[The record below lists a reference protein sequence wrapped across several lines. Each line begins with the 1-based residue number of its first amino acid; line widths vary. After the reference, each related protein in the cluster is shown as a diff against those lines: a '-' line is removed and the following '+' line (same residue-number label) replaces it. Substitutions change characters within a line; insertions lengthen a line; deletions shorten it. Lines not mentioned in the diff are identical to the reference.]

1 MLDIPLLD
9 YSFKLSMETIIY
21 LFFNSQSFAIF
32 EFIVYILNYF
42 IFSGRLKVMV
52 APFPVLLFSAH
63 ILPSCASIMF
73 LQIYRPR
80 PVPEVES
87 VINLS
92 NNFGSISLLIPCPS
106 SLTPTIISLLF
117 FFIMTEM
124 LLPSSKFD
132 CIA

>member
-9 YSFKLSMETIIY
+9 YSFKLSIETIIY

-42 IFSGRLKVMV
+42 ILSGRLKVMV

-63 ILPSCASIMF
+63 ILPSCASIIF
-73 LQIYRPR
+73 LQIYRPK

-124 LLPSSKFD
+124 LPLFSKFN